1 MSRQRKLTVT
11 QEIMAQVIDTQSDRE
26 HDLSRNQY
34 IRDAKRFVKFCRES
48 FDSRT
53 LEECREHIQDYS
65 NYLQSNGYSPSTI
78 HTYLAA
84 VCSVFDVRL
93 STIQKP
99 TRHVA
104 DYTRGRG
111 QKRDRVNCDLEDEKW
126 GYLVNFQRVVGIRR
140 DELMRLKGKDFVFDE
155 SGYPCVFVAR
165 GKGGKPQLQRIT
177 GNNERFVQAY
187 FDKVTQDELVFDR
200 TLFRNDLNLHA
211 LRAEAARTYYFEQL
225 QKIRQSEEYSKKLE
239 SEVRARWQACNHDK
253 RGKVRRLPDCEIVG
267 YYTLRG
273 KNRELAIQKGLPLRY
288 NKLALLATSIFK
300 LSHWR
305 NDVTVAS
312 YLLY

>member
-11 QEIMAQVIDTQSDRE
+11 QEIMAEVIDTQRGRE
-26 HDLSRNQY
+26 HDLSRKQY
-34 IRDAKRFVKFCRES
+34 IRDAKRFVKFCRER

-53 LEECREHIQDYS
+53 LEECRQHIQDYS
-65 NYLQSNGYSPSTI
+65 NYLQSNGYAPSTV

-84 VCSVFDVRL
+84 VCSVFDISL
-93 STIQKP
+93 SNIQKP
-99 TRHVA
+99 IRHVS
-104 DYTRGRG
+104 DYTRGRAP
-111 QKRDRVNCDLEDEKW
+111 KRGSINCDLEDEKW
-126 GYLVNFQRVVGIRR
+126 AYLVNFQRAVGIRR
-140 DELMRLKGKDFVFDE
+140 DELMHLKGKDFVFDE
-155 SGYPCVFVAR
+155 SGYPCVLVAR
-165 GKGGKPQLQRIT
+165 GKGGKPQLQRISE
-177 GNNERFVQAY
+177 NNKTFVQAY
-187 FDKVTQDELVFDR
+187 FDKVAQDEFVFDR
-200 TLFRNDLNLHA
+200 ALFQNDLNLHA
-211 LRAEAARTYYFEQL
+211 LRAESARTYYFEQL
-225 QKIRQSEEYSKKLE
+225 QKIKQSADYSKQLE
-239 SEVRARWQACNHDK
+239 GEIRARWQACNHDK
-253 RGKVRRLPDCEIVG
+253 KGKVRRLPDREIVG